1 MALRTSLFAAAL
13 CVACAGL
20 LVPVLA
26 QMAPSDPA
34 VPAEPAKTAPSTE
47 AITYKIGEAE
57 FEGFLAQPAAA
68 DKEGAKLPA
77 VLIVHDWMGDK
88 QFEHDKAIA
97 LAKLGYVAF
106 SCDMY
111 GKGIRPK
118 NPQEAAARSGAVR
131 KDPAVLRDRVAAA
144 LKLLKERKGVDA
156 AKVCA
161 MGFCFGGGVVLEL
174 ARSGADVA
182 AVVSFHGGLATTLP
196 ASAETLKAKVL
207 VLHGADDPFVPQ
219 EQVTDFMAE
228 MKAAKADWHLVQFG
242 NSVHAFTNPD
252 AGTDNSKGGAYNEK
266 ANARSW
272 EMLKDFLAEVT
283 G

>member
-1 MALRTSLFAAAL
+1 MIRATSLTIAACL
-13 CVACAGL
+13 LVAGA
-20 LVPVLA
+20 LVPVLMPALA
-26 QMAPSDPA
+26 QKAAP
-34 VPAEPAKTAPSTE
+34 EPAAD
-47 AITYKIGEAE
+47 AITTDTVGYKIGEAE
-57 FEGFLAQPAAA
+57 FEGFIALPAAA
-68 DKEGAKLPA
+68 AKDGAKLPA

-131 KDPAVLRDRVAAA
+131 KDPNVLRERANAAF
-144 LKLLKERKGVDA
+144 KLLKDRKGVDPA
-156 AKVCA
+156 RVCA

-174 ARSGADVA
+174 ARSGADAA
-182 AVVSFHGGLATTLP
+182 AVISFHGGLATTMP
-196 ASAETLKAKVL
+196 ASADTLKARVL

-219 EQVTDFMAE
+219 EQVSDFMAE
-228 MKAAKADWHLVQFG
+228 MKAARADWHLVQFG

-252 AGTDNSKGGAYNEK
+252 AGNDNSKGGAYNEK

-272 EMLKDFLAEVT
+272 EMLKDFLAEAT
-283 G
+283 R